1 LEQLALTARVA
12 CVQDDKDSVWYVAR
26 VDGLPLEG
34 EGDSVESA
42 QEDLVQ
48 VMRGWIEAQDGTE
61 SLETTLAQAGFP
73 GVDEDTELQLE
84 FEPMPA
90 PPSVKNGQTLP
101 SY

>member
-1 LEQLALTARVA
+1 MERLALTARVEWDG
-12 CVQDDKDSVWYVAR
+12 VRYVAR
-26 VDGLPLEG
+26 VDRLALEG

-73 GVDEDTELQLE
+73 GVDQDTELQLE
-84 FEPMPA
+84 FEQTPA
-90 PPSVKNGQTLP
+90 PPSLPTGQTLAEEG
-101 SY
+101 